1 MINKF
6 AKLLGETHANKQI
19 DNNSYSINLPII
31 ATNKCSLLSPIDLT
45 AKDKYCRHSE
55 RVQ

>member
-19 DNNSYSINLPII
+19 DNNNYSINLPII